1 MKKWLFGQF
10 VAGEHLECLRPVI
23 ESQHRSGVRSIL
35 DYAVEEDIGNKQEEI
50 KMKPRYGS
58 RGGKGER
65 GEERRGERR
74 GERGGREER
83 GEERE
88 RKGRGERR
96 GERGGEMGGRKRWF
110 SAGQATCGPGYLR
123 QEVLNDACNK
133 GMG

>member
-23 ESQHRSGVRSIL
+23 ERQHRSGVRSIL

-58 RGGKGER
+58 RGGER
-65 GEERRGERR
+65 
-74 GERGGREER
+74 
-83 GEERE
+83 
-88 RKGRGERR
+88 
-96 GERGGEMGGRKRWF
+96 GGRKRWF

-133 GMG
+133 VWGDEGYLFHEALQ